1 MTVTLWYSERRGSGS
16 DMSDWTK
23 SGGITMIPKNIRRE
37 HITKAIDEVE
47 RFGLPQGRKS
57 RKFCLEYDGKHYPPK
72 YIISLAN
79 KYASGEELDPSRFGG
94 GKETNDFLRALGFS
108 IVEVSREEK
117 PIAEAPK
124 PGGEVRPSETHHY
137 ESCPQCKNTIRHLL
151 EKIYG
156 TVERNYRLRIGTC
169 PEDFR
174 NTPYYGKLKEIYETL
189 QDHRG
194 FRDFVRAR
202 TLPSCDFFIPK
213 PGFVIEFDERQHFTS
228 PRRIALQHYPRELRL
243 GFDRTG
249 WMGLCER
256 INAKDN
262 DPPYRDEQRAW
273 YDTLRDFLPAM
284 QGLQPTIRLLA
295 RDLVWCGL
303 TADDPGDVERFKC
316 LLAGEPAGWEI
327 EVREDPHPFL
337 ARIIIAG
344 KWDGTPEEARRLL
357 EDVSETWPRGTKVRL
372 LMTCGGFVQFGWPE
386 HISRQD
392 IGDNRY
398 PSNRVVEAL
407 VEEARRCATFLLG
420 EGLDERLREFADYIT
435 LGIDSFKDTISTT
448 KNYIPQPH
456 IELVLLID
464 LRTNELHWTGKSYPT
479 SGQEKGLVRISDS
492 RTHFLELDG
501 VGRVMVLGCH
511 DLIVYSP
518 RSKNAKG
525 WRASI
530 NREFRQAGKE
540 QRPTTVLQHPH
551 TTDSIRTWAAAWS
564 GLTRALPTVK
574 TYASAGRYYNAEGER
589 SELVDVLKRTRCGNT
604 VDFIV
609 RAEKRK

>member
-1 MTVTLWYSERRGSGS
+1 MR
-16 DMSDWTK
+16 DCTK
-23 SGGITMIPKNIRRE
+23 SRGITMIPKNIRRE

-79 KYASGEELDPSRFGG
+79 KHASGEELDPSRFGG

-124 PGGEVRPSETHHY
+124 PGGEVRASETHHY
-137 ESCPQCKNTIRHLL
+137 ESCPKCKNTIGQLL

-156 TVERNYRLRIGTC
+156 TVERSYRFRIGTR

-174 NTPYYGKLKEIYETL
+174 NTPYYGKLKEIYEAL

-194 FRDFVRAR
+194 FRDFVRAG

-243 GFDRTG
+243 GFDRTR
-249 WMGLCER
+249 WMGLCDR
-256 INAKDN
+256 INTKDN

-295 RDLVWCGL
+295 RDLLWCGL
-303 TADDPGDVERFKC
+303 TADDPGDVGRFKRV
-316 LLAGEPAGWEI
+316 LAGEPAGWEI

-372 LMTCGGFVQFGWPE
+372 LMTCGGFVQFNWPQRIPRGE
-386 HISRQD
+386 

-398 PSNRVVEAL
+398 PNSKVVKAL
-407 VEEARRCATFLLG
+407 VGEAERCATFILG
-420 EGLDERLREFADYIT
+420 EGLGRRLREFTDYIT
-435 LGIDSFKDTISTT
+435 LGIDSYKERISTT
-448 KNYIPQPH
+448 QYYIGQPH
-456 IELVLLID
+456 IELVFLID
-464 LRTNELHWTGKSYPT
+464 LRINRFYWTGKSYPT
-479 SGQEKGLVRISDS
+479 PRQQKGLVRISDS
-492 RTHFLELDG
+492 RTHFLQLENL
-501 VGRVMVLGCH
+501 GRVMVLGCH
-511 DLIVYSP
+511 DLTVFNP
-518 RSKNAKG
+518 RSKNAKE
-525 WRASI
+525 WREAI
-530 NREFRQAGKE
+530 NKEFQKVAKE
-540 QRPTTVLQHPH
+540 EQPTVVLQHPH
-551 TTDSIRTWAAAWS
+551 TTDSIRTWAAGWS
-564 GLTRALPTVK
+564 GLERALPTVQ
-574 TYASAGRYYNAEGER
+574 TYASAGRYYNSEGER
-589 SELVDVLKRTRCGNT
+589 SRLIDVLSRTKRGSTL
-604 VDFIV
+604 DFVIWTDQG
-609 RAEKRK
+609 E